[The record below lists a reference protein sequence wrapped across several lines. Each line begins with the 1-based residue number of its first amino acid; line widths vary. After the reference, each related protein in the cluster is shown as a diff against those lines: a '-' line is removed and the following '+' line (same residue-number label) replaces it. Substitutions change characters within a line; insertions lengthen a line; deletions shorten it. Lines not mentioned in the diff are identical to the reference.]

1 MNNLKLTLLRE
12 GLITLLYPTNLLIL
26 LIDFSCLEFCS
37 ILLNIMGEY
46 ACVMIMLKISAWF
59 IHFFIKKDFILNNI
73 NLLVEC
79 YK

>member
-1 MNNLKLTLLRE
+1 
-12 GLITLLYPTNLLIL
+12 
-26 LIDFSCLEFCS
+26 
-37 ILLNIMGEY
+37 MGEY